1 MASKKFTCNEV
12 LGLLFADP
20 DSEGEYLSSEDD
32 GDSFS
37 DHASDVSLPSNG
49 AAGQNESVPLHQAQ
63 TLHPLPNVYDPLPS
77 VSGGNNVSRGQND
90 HREVSRHVSGAG
102 NEAGSRWVQSFYH
115 ASRVASLSF
124 DGMSLRNRGDMVEP
138 LPRTNEVRRG

>member
-63 TLHPLPNVYDPLPS
+63 TSSYILCPMYMILCPVS
-77 VSGGNNVSRGQND
+77 VVGTMFHGVKMIIGKL
-90 HREVSRHVSGAG
+90 AG
-102 NEAGSRWVQSFYH
+102 
-115 ASRVASLSF
+115 
-124 DGMSLRNRGDMVEP
+124 M
-138 LPRTNEVRRG
+138 